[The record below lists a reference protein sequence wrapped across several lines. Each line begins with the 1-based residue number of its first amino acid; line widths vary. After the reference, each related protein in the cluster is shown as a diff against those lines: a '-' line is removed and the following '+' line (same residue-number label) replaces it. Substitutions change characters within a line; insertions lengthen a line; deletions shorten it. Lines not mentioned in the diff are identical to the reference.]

1 MTDQTTTRD
10 VSGSHDTPRTKTQ
23 VNGIDIVFSDRR
35 SESTVRRLA
44 ASLEQGHDGV
54 RKISNA
60 TPHDALVLMESGTA
74 FRAPDGWRIE
84 AVFVGSNGGCFVRLN
99 ETEGDA

>member
-10 VSGSHDTPRTKTQ
+10 VSGSHDTPRMETQ
-23 VNGIDIVFSDRR
+23 VNGIDTELSDNWPQ
-35 SESTVRRLA
+35 SAVRRLA

-54 RKISNA
+54 RKISNV
-60 TPHDALVLMESGTA
+60 TRYDAEILMESGTA
-74 FRAPDGWRIE
+74 FRAPDGWRVE
-84 AVFVGSNGGCFVRLN
+84 SVFAASNGGCFVRLN